1 MELFQIQQNEFLI
14 STDGQKLDIPLIHA
28 FLSRDSYWAQG
39 IPLEAVERSLNHSL
53 CFGLYRREQQIGFAR
68 VITDYTTFAYVGD
81 VFVVPA
87 WRRKGLS
94 KWLVQAMREH
104 PGLQGL
110 RRWLLVT
117 ADAHGLYEQFGFT
130 SITQPEK
137 FMQIHDPDAYK
148 QHP

>member
-1 MELFQIQQNEFLI
+1 MEPFQVQQNEFLI
-14 STDGQKLDIPLIHA
+14 STDGQKLDIPLIHT
-28 FLSRDSYWAQG
+28 FLSGDSYWSQG
-39 IPLEAVERSLNHSL
+39 IPLEAVERSLKHSL
-53 CFGLYRREQQIGFAR
+53 CFGLYHREQQIGFAR
-68 VITDYTTFAYVGD
+68 VITDYATFAYVGD

-94 KWLVQAMREH
+94 KWLVQTILEH
-104 PGLQGL
+104 PELQGF

-130 SITQPEK
+130 CITQPEK
-137 FMQIHDPDAYK
+137 FMQIHDPDVYK